1 MTMDPDLMSAFVFDE
16 QDLEANRRHR
26 FSAKQRNQ
34 LVKAN
39 LQGVPL
45 FTVMALLLAVVS
57 SLTLRLTLAEGILLF
72 LVFAIGLLALWVSY
86 TGIQLL
92 FIHRCQGVITLS
104 PEPYSHGKNM
114 PTMVSDWQGSSTG
127 DYFQIGIGQESFY
140 VSSRAYQALKRY
152 DGRECIV
159 YFIFWN
165 KGRSPQ
171 ILSLEVR

>member
-1 MTMDPDLMSAFVFDE
+1 MTTEYDLMSTFAFDE
-16 QDLEANRRHR
+16 QDLAANRRCR

-45 FTVMALLLAVVS
+45 FTLIALLLAGVS
-57 SLTLRLTLAEGILLF
+57 SLALHLTPAEGVLLF

-92 FIHRCQGVITLS
+92 FVHRCQGTITLS
-104 PEPYSHGKNM
+104 PDPYRLGKNI
-114 PTMVSDWQGSSTG
+114 PTMVSDWQGFPTG

-140 VSSRAYQALKRY
+140 VSSGAYQALKRY

-159 YFIFWN
+159 YFILWN
-165 KGRSPQ
+165 KGRSRQ
-171 ILSLEVR
+171 ILSLEIR